1 MRVILTKVQARLRR
15 LVLSDWRYMSYY
27 QLQNKKLVCLRLI
40 RQGKTSVWRKKDR
53 SKIVRRAYRD
63 LSKDPACLAK
73 SLSLPVAADRFSF
86 FPCRWKH
93 RRCAFFFSSVSRF
106 SSFGR
111 LQAALFPCVR
121 APTCA
126 RVASSGSL
134 ENRTKENSIDV

>member
-1 MRVILTKVQARLRR
+1 MRAILTKVQARLRR
-15 LVLSDWRYMSYY
+15 LVLFDRRYMSDY
-27 QLQNKKLVCLRLI
+27 QLQNKKLVCLKLI
-40 RQGKTSVWRKKDR
+40 RQGTTSVWKKKDR
-53 SKIVRRAYRD
+53 NKIARRSYRN
-63 LSKDPACLAK
+63 LSKDSTCLAK
-73 SLSLPVAADRFSF
+73 PLSLPVAADRFSF

-111 LQAALFPCVR
+111 LQVALFPSVR